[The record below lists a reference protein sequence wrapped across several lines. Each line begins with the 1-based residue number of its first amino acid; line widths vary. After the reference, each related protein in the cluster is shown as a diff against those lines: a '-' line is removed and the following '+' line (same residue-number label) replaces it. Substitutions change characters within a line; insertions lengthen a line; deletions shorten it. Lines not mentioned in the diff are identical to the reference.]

1 MGPIGRHYV
10 SIFFFFFLNLEK
22 RNSVSGLETVLIN
35 DQETSDTNAILA
47 AITDFYGNLYAMQD
61 HHTMQEMI
69 NFLGQIPSLPW
80 VIQDTTAL
88 TMPITSLEIS
98 DAIASL

>member
-1 MGPIGRHYV
+1 
-10 SIFFFFFLNLEK
+10 
-22 RNSVSGLETVLIN
+22 
-35 DQETSDTNAILA
+35 
-47 AITDFYGNLYAMQD
+47 
-61 HHTMQEMI
+61 MQEMI

-98 DAIASL
+98 DAIASLWPSKSPGCDGLNAEFYKALKESLVPVLVKVFEQI